1 MGWNSAF
8 VFLAVIVLI
17 GVGSPWLRRRNIS
30 PAKALVPLTAAA
42 GIFLALSVIVLFVR
56 GNDQTALDL
65 LLDLV
70 VVIVIAILLRV
81 FITKER
87 RKGSDV

>member
-8 VFLAVIVLI
+8 VFLAVLVLV

-30 PAKALVPLTAAA
+30 PFRALVPLFAA
-42 GIFLALSVIVLFVR
+42 GGVFLALSVIVLFVR

-70 VVIVIAILLRV
+70 VVILLAILLRA
-81 FITKER
+81 FIIKER
-87 RKGSDV
+87 RKGSDI